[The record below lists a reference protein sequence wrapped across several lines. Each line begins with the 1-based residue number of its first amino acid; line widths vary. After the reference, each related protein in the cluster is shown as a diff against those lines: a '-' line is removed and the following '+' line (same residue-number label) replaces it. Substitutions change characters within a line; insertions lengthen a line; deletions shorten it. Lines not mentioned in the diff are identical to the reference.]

1 MTPQPASTA
10 AGSQRCFLALLP
22 DAASRAALQRCRE
35 LAAASPSG
43 TRGVRWSDAASLHLT
58 LRFLG
63 GTSHAQV
70 EYFKHMLPSLV
81 RALPALIPRRCAIWP
96 NRARPRLVVLEFDP
110 LEALIALAGE
120 CEALAQKAGFD
131 AEPRAFKAHLTLAR
145 LRPGCLPELP
155 PAPTASMAFE
165 SLALM
170 ASDLQTTG
178 ARYRCLASTA
188 LPKSAEN

>member
-1 MTPQPASTA
+1 MTSQPASST

-22 DAASRAALQRCRE
+22 AIASRAALQRGNE
-35 LAAASPSG
+35 LAAAAPG
-43 TRGVRWSDAASLHLT
+43 MRGVRWTDATSLHLT

-63 GTSHAQV
+63 DTPHAQV
-70 EYFKHMLPSLV
+70 EYLKHMLPSLA
-81 RALPALIPRRCAIWP
+81 RALPALAARRCAIWP

-110 LEALIALAGE
+110 LEALNALAGA

-155 PAPTASMAFE
+155 PAPASAIAFE

-170 ASDLQTTG
+170 ASAPPTAG
-178 ARYRCLASTA
+178 ARYRCIASVS
-188 LPKSAEN
+188 LPQPAET